1 MELLGRIIAVLHERS
16 GTSARGE
23 WKAQSF
29 VIETHDQ
36 YPRKMVFDVFG
47 AERLQRFN
55 IKSGDEVKVF
65 FDIDAHEYQGR
76 WFNNIRA
83 FDVQRLD
90 AAAAQA
96 AGQAASADPQTTQA
110 APAPFPPAQPDAAGE
125 STDDLPF

>member
-1 MELLGRIIAVLHERS
+1 MELSGRIIAVLPERS

-55 IKSGDEVKVF
+55 IKSGDEVTVF

-83 FDVQRLD
+83 FDVRQLD
-90 AAAAQA
+90 AAAGAA
-96 AGQAASADPQTTQA
+96 AGQAAAAAPQTT
-110 APAPFPPAQPDAAGE
+110 PAPFPPAQPDAAGE

>member
-1 MELLGRIIAVLHERS
+1 MELSGRIIAVLPERS

-55 IKSGDEVKVF
+55 IKSGDEVTVH

-83 FDVQRLD
+83 FDVRQLD
-90 AAAAQA
+90 ASF
-96 AGQAASADPQTTQA
+96 G
-110 APAPFPPAQPDAAGE
+110 G
-125 STDDLPF
+125 